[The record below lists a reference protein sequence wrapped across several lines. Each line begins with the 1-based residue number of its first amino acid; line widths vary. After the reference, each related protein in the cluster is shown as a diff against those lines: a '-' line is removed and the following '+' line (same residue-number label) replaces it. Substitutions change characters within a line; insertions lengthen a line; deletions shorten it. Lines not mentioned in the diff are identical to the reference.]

1 MLSERPHGPL
11 LLEASGVLL
20 EQISQE
26 RSGGVGRHGGRACV
40 RLCGCEGGAL
50 SEKWERKRRT
60 KRRQTALG
68 RRAGEKSG
76 IVLGGQI
83 CGERASGELKEA
95 SSETSSAKEK
105 ARIREGETGGR

>member
-50 SEKWERKRRT
+50 SD
-60 KRRQTALG
+60 ALQQLPHEPAAVAFVG
-68 RRAGEKSG
+68 
-76 IVLGGQI
+76 V
-83 CGERASGELKEA
+83 
-95 SSETSSAKEK
+95 
-105 ARIREGETGGR
+105 ETGVPIGPEKCSVTEH